1 MKIIISTF
9 LLVSSL
15 LAVVSAAGYGA
26 ASGGGGGGGGY
37 GAASIPAPPC
47 PKNYLF
53 SCQPNLA
60 PAPCAPPAAGYGSA
74 GAYSENV
81 PTIVNAPYGGFQGL
95 PQLQHQ
101 QLNLQ
106 YPNYYGQQLVAGN

>member
-1 MKIIISTF
+1 MNTIAT
-9 LLVSSL
+9 LLIVSAA
-15 LAVVSAAGYGA
+15 LAVVSGAGYGG
-26 ASGGGGGGGGY
+26 ASAGGSGGY

-60 PAPCAPPAAGYGSA
+60 PAPCAPPAASYGSA

-81 PTIVNAPYGGFQGL
+81 PTILNAPYGYQGL
-95 PQLQHQ
+95 PQ
-101 QLNLQ
+101 QLNQ
-106 YPNYYGQQLVAGN
+106 FPNYYGQIVGGN